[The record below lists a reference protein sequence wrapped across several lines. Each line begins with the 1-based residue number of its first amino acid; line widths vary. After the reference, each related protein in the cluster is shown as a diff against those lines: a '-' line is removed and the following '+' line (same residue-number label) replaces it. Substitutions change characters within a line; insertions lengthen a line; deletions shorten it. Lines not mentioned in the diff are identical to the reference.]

1 MVSMDF
7 IGQFIFISYPGIM
20 GIMLILGALSM
31 NFIDLF
37 AGAGGLSE
45 GFIRQ
50 GFKPVAHIEM
60 DAYAA
65 QTLRTRA
72 AYHYLKEKGRIDVYH
87 RYLKNQIT
95 RDELYEEVDPSVLKT
110 ILNIEISDESIEE
123 IFETIDGSLKNQVK
137 SAVDVLIGGPPCQAY
152 SLVGRARDPYNKEH
166 DPRNYLYQQYVKFL
180 KKYKPKLFVFENV
193 PGILTA
199 GKGKLFEDVQRIM
212 DQAGYNIEAR
222 ILDASMF
229 GVLQKRRRVILIGWV
244 KGTDLFYPEF
254 EKYNHKYLVGDILN
268 DMPPLQPGETKDF
281 VYTDSPSDYLRKHG
295 IRTDEDILVQHISRP
310 HNNRDREI
318 YRLAIEKWDKEKKR
332 LKYTDIPEKNRTHKN
347 ITAFLDRFKVVAKD
361 LGYSHTMVAHIAKD
375 GHYYI
380 HPDINQLRSLSV
392 REAARI
398 QSFPDNFFFEGPRTA
413 VFTQIGNAVPPLM
426 AESIAKKIR
435 QMLENNIEK

>member
-1 MVSMDF
+1 
-7 IGQFIFISYPGIM
+7 
-20 GIMLILGALSM
+20 M

-50 GFKPVAHIEM
+50 GFEPVAHIEM
-60 DAYAA
+60 DVYAA
-65 QTLRTRA
+65 QTLKTRA
-72 AYHYLKEKGRIDVYH
+72 AYHYLKENGRLDVYH
-87 RYLKNQIT
+87 SYLKNQIT
-95 RDELYEEVDPSVLKT
+95 RDELYNAVDPKVLKT
-110 ILNIEISDESIEE
+110 VLNKEISTDSINGIFQIIDE
-123 IFETIDGSLKNQVK
+123 GLRNQQT
-137 SAVDVLIGGPPCQAY
+137 SEVDVLIGGPPCQAY

-166 DPRNYLYQQYVKFL
+166 DPRNYLYHQYVKFL
-180 KKYKPKLFVFENV
+180 EKYKPKLFVFENV

-212 DQAGYNIEAR
+212 NEAGYSIEAR
-222 ILDASMF
+222 ILDATSF

-244 KGTDLFYPEF
+244 KGSNLFYPDF
-254 EKYNHKYLVGDILN
+254 EKVENNYVVSDILS
-268 DMPPLQPGETKDF
+268 DMPSLRPGETKDF
-281 VYTDSPSDYLRKHG
+281 KYTKPPSEYLKKKG
-295 IRTDEDILVQHISRP
+295 IRSDDDILIQHISRV
-310 HNNRDREI
+310 HNEHDRGI

-332 LKYTDIPEKNRTHKN
+332 LKYTDIPEKDRTHKN
-347 ITAFLDRFKVVAKD
+347 ITAFLDRFKVVAGD

-380 HPDINQLRSLSV
+380 HPDIKQIRSLSV

-413 VFTQIGNAVPPLM
+413 MFTQIGNAVPPLM
-426 AESIAKKIR
+426 AERIAEKIKR
-435 QMLENNIEK
+435 MLENKIDHQLELSL

>member
-1 MVSMDF
+1 
-7 IGQFIFISYPGIM
+7 
-20 GIMLILGALSM
+20 M

-50 GFKPVAHIEM
+50 GFEPVAHIEM

-65 QTLRTRA
+65 QTLKTRA
-72 AYHYLKEKGRIDVYH
+72 VYHYLKENGRLDVYH
-87 RYLKNQIT
+87 RYLKNLIT
-95 RDELYEEVDPSVLKT
+95 KEELYGEVDPTVLKSVL
-110 ILNIEISDESIEE
+110 NREISDESIGE
-123 IFETIDGSLKNQVK
+123 IFQTIDESLNNQVT
-137 SAVDVLIGGPPCQAY
+137 SSVDVLIGGPPCQAY

-166 DPRNYLYQQYVKFL
+166 DPRNYLYRQYVKFL
-180 KKYKPKLFVFENV
+180 EKYKPKLFVFENV

-199 GKGKLFEDVQRIM
+199 GKGKLFDDVQRIM
-212 DQAGYNIEAR
+212 DDAGYSIEAR

-254 EKYNHKYLVGDILN
+254 DNYDHNYLVSDILN
-268 DMPPLQPGETKDF
+268 DMPALQPGETKDF
-281 VYTDSPSDYLRKHG
+281 MYSESPSEYLRKHG
-295 IRTDEDILVQHISRP
+295 IRSDDDILVQHISRP
-310 HNNRDREI
+310 HNDHDREI
-318 YRLAIEKWDKEKKR
+318 YKLAIDQWDKEKKR
-332 LKYTDIPEKNRTHKN
+332 LKYTDVPEKDRTHNN
-347 ITAFLDRFKVVAKD
+347 ITAFLDRFKVVASD
-361 LGYSHTMVAHIAKD
+361 LNYSHTMVAHIAKD

-413 VFTQIGNAVPPLM
+413 IYTQIGNAVPPLM
-426 AESIAKKIR
+426 AESLAKKIK
-435 QMLENNIEK
+435 QMLENKIDRQLELSL

>member
-1 MVSMDF
+1 
-7 IGQFIFISYPGIM
+7 
-20 GIMLILGALSM
+20 M

-50 GFKPVAHIEM
+50 GFEPVAHIEM

-65 QTLRTRA
+65 QTLKTRA
-72 AYHYLKEKGRIDVYH
+72 AYHYLKKNGRLDVYH
-87 RYLKNQIT
+87 RYLENLIS
-95 RDELYEEVDPSVLKT
+95 RDELYQEVDSKVLKT
-110 ILNIEISDESIEE
+110 VLNREISNQSIDELFQTIDESLENKE
-123 IFETIDGSLKNQVK
+123 N

-180 KKYKPKLFVFENV
+180 EKYKPKLFVFENV

-199 GKGKLFEDVQRIM
+199 GKGMLFEDVKRIM
-212 DQAGYNIEAR
+212 DEAGYNIEAR

-244 KGTDLFYPEF
+244 KGTDFFYPEF
-254 EKYNHKYLVGDILN
+254 GESNHKYLVSDILN
-268 DMPPLQPGETKDF
+268 DVPALQPGETKD
-281 VYTDSPSDYLRKHG
+281 YLYATPPSEYLTKYG
-295 IRTDEDILVQHISRP
+295 IRSDDDILVQHISRV
-310 HNNRDREI
+310 HNEHDRGI
-318 YRLAIEKWDKEKKR
+318 YRLAIDKWDIEKKR
-332 LKYTDIPEKNRTHKN
+332 LKYTDIPEENRTHKN
-347 ITAFLDRFKVVAKD
+347 ITAFLDRFKVVAMD
-361 LGYSHTMVAHIAKD
+361 LNYSHTMVAHIAKD

-380 HPDINQLRSLSV
+380 HPDIKQLRSLSV

-413 VFTQIGNAVPPLM
+413 TFTQIGNAVPPLM
-426 AESIAKKIR
+426 AEKIAEKIK
-435 QMLENNIEK
+435 QMLENKLDRQIELSF

>member
-1 MVSMDF
+1 
-7 IGQFIFISYPGIM
+7 
-20 GIMLILGALSM
+20 M

-50 GFKPVAHIEM
+50 GFEPVAHIEM

-65 QTLRTRA
+65 QTLKTRA
-72 AYHYLKEKGRIDVYH
+72 AYYYLKENGRLDVYH
-87 RYLKNQIT
+87 RYLKNLIT
-95 RDELYEEVDPSVLKT
+95 RDEFYQEVYPKVLKT
-110 ILNIEISDESIEE
+110 VLNREISNQSIDEIFQTIDESLENKE
-123 IFETIDGSLKNQVK
+123 A

-180 KKYKPKLFVFENV
+180 EKYKPKLFVFENV

-199 GKGKLFEDVQRIM
+199 GKGKLFEDVKRIM
-212 DQAGYNIEAR
+212 DEAGYDIEAR

-244 KGTDLFYPEF
+244 KGTGLFYPDF
-254 EKYNHKYLVGDILN
+254 NNYDHKYLVSDILN
-268 DMPPLQPGETKDF
+268 DMPALQPGETKDF
-281 VYTDSPSDYLRKHG
+281 IYSGYPSDYLRKHG
-295 IRTDEDILVQHISRP
+295 IRSDDDILVQHISRP
-310 HNNRDREI
+310 HNNHDREI
-318 YRLAIEKWDKEKKR
+318 YKLAIEQWDKEKKR
-332 LKYTDIPEKNRTHKN
+332 LKYTDVPEKDRTHNN
-347 ITAFLDRFKVVAKD
+347 ITAFLDRFKVVARD
-361 LGYSHTMVAHIAKD
+361 LSYSHTVVAHIAKD

-380 HPDINQLRSLSV
+380 HPDIKQLRSLSV

-413 VFTQIGNAVPPLM
+413 MFTQIGNAVPPLM
-426 AESIAKKIR
+426 AESVAEKIR
-435 QMLENNIEK
+435 QMLENKIERQLELSI

>member
-1 MVSMDF
+1 
-7 IGQFIFISYPGIM
+7 
-20 GIMLILGALSM
+20 M

-50 GFKPVAHIEM
+50 GFEPVAHIEM

-65 QTLRTRA
+65 QTLKTRA
-72 AYHYLKEKGRIDVYH
+72 AYYYLKENGGLDVYH
-87 RYLKNQIT
+87 RYLKNLIT
-95 RDELYEEVDPSVLKT
+95 RDELYQEVDSKVLKT
-110 ILNIEISDESIEE
+110 VLNREISNQSIDEIFQTIDESLENKQ
-123 IFETIDGSLKNQVK
+123 T

-180 KKYKPKLFVFENV
+180 EKYKPKLFVFENV

-199 GKGKLFEDVQRIM
+199 GKGKLFEDVKRIM
-212 DQAGYNIEAR
+212 DEAGYDIEAR

-244 KGTDLFYPEF
+244 KGTGLFYPDF
-254 EKYNHKYLVGDILN
+254 DNYNHKYLVSDILN
-268 DMPPLQPGETKDF
+268 DMPALQPGETRDF
-281 VYTDSPSDYLRKHG
+281 IYNAYPSDYLRKHG
-295 IRTDEDILVQHISRP
+295 IRSDDDILVQHISRP
-310 HNNRDREI
+310 HNDHDREI
-318 YRLAIEKWDKEKKR
+318 YKLAIEQWDKEKKR

-347 ITAFLDRFKVVAKD
+347 ITAFLDRFKVVARD
-361 LGYSHTMVAHIAKD
+361 LSYSHTMVAHIAKD

-380 HPDINQLRSLSV
+380 HPDIKQLRSLSV

-413 VFTQIGNAVPPLM
+413 MFTQIGNAVPPLM
-426 AESIAKKIR
+426 AESIAEKIL
-435 QMLENNIEK
+435 QILENRIERQIELSI